1 MDISHLYKLPILAFA
16 SLIVL
21 NPSFVGSTQLEAS
34 DLKQMKTSVSEVS
47 HTSNS
52 VESNGLRFETLQPK
66 LEPIYLSPS
75 KGIVYRIS
83 LQIRITNTTQTVLR
97 FGELADLVEIV
108 GEDSKPLI
116 VHRGRPS
123 LAAPLYS
130 VPQLQ
135 PGQSFIRTMPVEIEW
150 KSNTIAVSVWDFIDV
165 WEYQISQPGK
175 YRIRFRYAN
184 NQKSRGIRADI
195 DSIQNG
201 GVMDVN
207 KPLSQEK
214 FWVGDVITPFTEF
227 ILIDP

>member
-1 MDISHLYKLPILAFA
+1 MGIFHLHSLSILFFS
-16 SLIVL
+16 SLTVL
-21 NPSFVGSTQLEAS
+21 NSGSIGSTQLGAP
-34 DLKQMKTSVSEVS
+34 DLKQMKISVSEVS

-83 LQIRITNTTQTVLR
+83 LQIRILNTTQTVLR
-97 FGELADLVEIV
+97 FGELANLIEIV
-108 GEDSKPLI
+108 GEDGKPLI
-116 VHRGRPS
+116 GLHGRPS

-150 KSNTIAVSVWDFIDV
+150 KSNTIAVSVWDFVDV

-184 NQKSRGIRADI
+184 SQESRGIRGDI

-214 FWVGDVITPFTEF
+214 FWVGDIITPFTEF
-227 ILIDP
+227 LLVHP